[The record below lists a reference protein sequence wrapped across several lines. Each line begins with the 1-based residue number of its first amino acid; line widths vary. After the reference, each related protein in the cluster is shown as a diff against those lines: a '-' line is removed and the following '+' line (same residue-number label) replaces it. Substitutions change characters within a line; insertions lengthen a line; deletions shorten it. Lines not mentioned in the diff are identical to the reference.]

1 MPKLDPLL
9 CCIVPAHNEA
19 ENLKK
24 FIPALSELLRQEKIR
39 FEIIVVDDGSKDN
52 TITVLQEL
60 IKDHPLRVLELSRNF
75 GKEAA
80 LYAGLDHVDADLAL
94 LIDADFQHPISVIP
108 TMLNLWKDGYDMVY
122 GIRNRQ
128 TESWLKRL
136 FTNIYYK
143 TLNASSTLNIPEN
156 AGDFRL
162 LDAKV
167 VHAIRDLPE
176 RNLYMKGLY
185 AWVGFKSI
193 GILFNETERQY
204 GQSSFNF
211 KALLNLAISGLTAF
225 SDLPLRICIYL
236 GIILG
241 IFAFGYGCWI
251 TVETLFKGAVV
262 PGWATLA
269 AGLSFLGAI
278 QLIFIGILGEYISR
292 IYTEVKARPKY
303 IVAVE
308 HSKIDCHKLCSL
320 FIYLFNSTFC
330 SDGRTIFWL

>member
-1 MPKLDPLL
+1 MSNSNPFL

-19 ENLKK
+19 ENLKN
-24 FIPALSELLRQEKIR
+24 FIPALSKMLKQENIR
-39 FEIIVVDDGSKDN
+39 FEIIVIDDGSKDS
-52 TITVLQEL
+52 TIEVLQGL
-60 IKDHPLRVLELSRNF
+60 QKDYPLRVLEFSRNF

-94 LIDADFQHPISVIP
+94 LIDADFQHPINVIP
-108 TMLNLWKDGYDMVY
+108 TMLSLWKEGYEMVY
-122 GIRNRQ
+122 GIRNRE
-128 TESWLKRL
+128 TESWLIKL
-136 FTNIYYK
+136 FTHIYYK
-143 TLNASSTLNIPEN
+143 ILNASSTLNIPEN

-193 GILFNETERQY
+193 GILFTEKERQC
-204 GQSSFNF
+204 GRSSFNF
-211 KALLNLAISGLTAF
+211 KSLLNLAISGLTAF

-236 GIILG
+236 GILLG
-241 IFAFGYGCWI
+241 IFSFSYGCWI
-251 TVETLFKGAVV
+251 TVQTLFEGAKV

-269 AGLSFLGAI
+269 AGLAFLGAI

-292 IYTEVKARPKY
+292 IYSEVKARPKY
-303 IVAVE
+303 IIAAE
-308 HSKIDCHKLCSL
+308 HSKNRQAVPETESKS
-320 FIYLFNSTFC
+320 
-330 SDGRTIFWL
+330 